1 MSQQSSTRKKW
12 IFRGIKLLVAVLV
25 VWAVRRTLV
34 QAWSQ
39 LGEYPLR
46 LQPGWLVLSGGLY
59 VVGLVPGGL
68 FWHRVLLALGQ
79 DARVLETLRAYLVGH
94 LGKYVPGKAMVVVIR
109 TGLVRSHRVDTAVA
123 AVSVFFETFTLMAV
137 GAFLAAAVLAVG
149 YRDHATMFCGAL
161 GLMVLAGLPALPPV
175 FKRLVRLVGVGRSD
189 PAIAAKIGKLGFRT
203 LLLGLVLMTIQWCL
217 LGLSYWAA
225 LRAMGVPNLDP
236 FAQLPRYTASV
247 ALAMVAGFVLVV
259 LPGGIGVR
267 EAALAELM
275 IPFLKPR
282 LAANA
287 ELAAWA
293 SAAVLRLVWLV
304 SELIIAGILYPM
316 GMRKSGSVKRDT
328 AASDQESLTCKST
341 TQQGD
346 TP

>member
-1 MSQQSSTRKKW
+1 MSQQRSTRKKW
-12 IFRGIKLLVAVLV
+12 IFRGIKLLVVVLV
-25 VWAVRRTLV
+25 VWAVRRTLY

-39 LGEYPLR
+39 LGEYPWQ
-46 LQPGWLVLSGGLY
+46 LQPGWLVVSGGLY
-59 VVGLVPGGL
+59 VVGLVPGGI

-79 DARVLETLRAYLVGH
+79 DARLGETLRAYLVGH

-109 TGLVRSHRVDTAVA
+109 TGMVRSHRVDTAVA
-123 AVSVFFETFTLMAV
+123 AVSVFFETFTMMAV
-137 GAFLAAAVLAVG
+137 GAFLAAAILAVG
-149 YRDHATMFCGAL
+149 YRDQTMMFCGAV
-161 GLMVLAGLPALPPV
+161 GLMILAGLPTLPPV

-189 PAIAAKIGKLGFRT
+189 PTITENIGRLGYKT
-203 LLLGLVLMTIQWCL
+203 LLMGFGLMTLQWCL
-217 LGLSYWAA
+217 LGLSYWAT
-225 LRAMGVPNLDP
+225 LRAMGVPDLDP
-236 FAQLPRYTASV
+236 LTHLPRYTASV
-247 ALAMVAGFVLVV
+247 ALAMVAGFVLLV

-282 LAANA
+282 LAAHA

-304 SELIIAGILYPM
+304 SELIIAGILYPL
-316 GMRKSGSVKRDT
+316 GMRKSGSVKPD
-328 AASDQESLTCKST
+328 AAVSDQESLPSQST
-341 TQQGD
+341 TRQGD